1 MAPPVQ
7 HRNILHFNPGNM
19 SPRELEATFV
29 GNETFLEELV
39 SHVQKKRRRPDQKH
53 LCLTGPRGIGK
64 TTLLILLERRLGGG
78 SAGDAIQVVRFAE
91 EERQILSPHSFL
103 KRLRELR
110 PGLFPSD
117 LANSSVVSWTKA
129 LLEGLANRNQDLVLL
144 LDNLDH
150 LLEAMVKG
158 KEKGKEGDKKKADL
172 HGPDVEKLLL
182 SPHVIV
188 VGTSLRGEKHLRDY
202 SPDYIK
208 GLYDH
213 FEFRRVPGV
222 TNIAMQLRARAEY
235 DGDDYILE
243 QLDRPAVHQRIRAVE
258 RLAEDN
264 PRLVLFI
271 YEYLSLKPLSDTYDL
286 VEKLLNDVT
295 PLYQDVLNRLVD
307 PRPIHRAVLD
317 KLMEPEGIATAS
329 EIAHELDIDT
339 NPARTALRALADL
352 GLVQVAGKQALGSG
366 RPSDLFCVTPLLF
379 WLWYSWRKGDQSV
392 KALARAYTALASPP
406 EIVGIISASQAT
418 SLTHQT
424 QDLSRDTQA
433 GHTSLVLS
441 TTQQAMEQASN
452 DCVDLFSGFIPE
464 AAEDALGRGDYIT
477 VDRACQEAFSKESDS
492 RRRRILE
499 LCIAYCNWIRRRQG
513 SENLLTLTDELLEAH
528 ENKHESQ
535 KLRTDVRLVKSRI
548 LTYRN
553 RREEAR
559 KELERALSEARKYP
573 RLEVEILI
581 DLAWLDRFED
591 SLSKAKER
599 LEKALQMARRQA
611 GNRTLEARAL
621 RSLGDLSMQINDLK
635 EAQEVFDESLRIYLE
650 IGNRL
655 RQASTLTSLGELYHR
670 VNRLVDAE
678 KVYDDALSIYR
689 DIEDRLGEATTLRSL
704 GELYLR
710 INRIADAEKVYDDA
724 LSIYRDIED
733 RLGEANT
740 LRSLG
745 DLFCRVDRLADAEK
759 VYDEALSIYRE
770 IGNRLGE
777 ANTLRSLGEL
787 YLLVDRLVDA
797 EKVYTA
803 ALSIYR
809 EIGIRLGEAKTLRS
823 LGELYHRVDRLADAE
838 KVYEEALQI
847 DREIG
852 IRLGE
857 ANTLRSLGDLFCRV
871 DRLADAEKVYD
882 EALQIYQKIDDRL
895 GEANTL
901 MSLGSL
907 YHRIDRL
914 ADAEKFYEEALEIY
928 QEIDNRLGE
937 ANTCC
942 YLGELYHRVARLADA
957 VNAYNEALSIYREIG
972 IRLGEANTLRSLG
985 DLFCRVT
992 RLADAEKVY
1001 NEAFSIYQEIGI
1013 RLGEANTL
1021 TALGHLYLLVE
1032 RLADAEKVYDE
1043 ALLIYRK
1050 IEDRLGEANTLFSL
1064 GELFRRVERLADAE
1078 KVYDEALSIYREI
1091 GNRLGEANTLK
1102 SLGDL
1107 FRRVARLADA
1117 EKVYGKALSIYRK
1130 IGDQQGEA
1138 NTLQSVGNLLS
1149 EKGEHKYSVTEL
1161 EKALN
1166 AHKSIEDS
1174 LGVGADLGYL
1184 GRAWLALHDHDKAR
1198 SCLRQSQEVFQQTG
1212 TVWGLGLSWESL
1224 ALVEAEAG
1232 CLTAA
1237 AAAAMEAAR
1246 LFARIEDKDR
1256 EASNRMLAL
1265 SFSARALTREPGA
1278 VEEVLPRLLDMIGG
1292 LPDQVVADIIAN
1304 ELFLPLASRGRAGAS
1319 EMAEVATVLRHE
1331 ASLTLCRLLDVIDEA
1346 ALQLGG
1352 AESSP
1357 KRPMIQQSV
1366 AAFLARAESLDLH
1379 SASVALQEGKIHQAV
1394 QKLDEALASKPDDA
1408 NALAMLASAKLR
1420 MGKAEQALEL
1430 IKGVPE
1436 KIRQTLAVSGALVLV
1451 YDELRL
1457 SKEFLQQLD
1466 DHRSRHGDD
1475 HNLEMALAESHASRS
1490 DWPAA
1495 AEHWQEA
1502 LNRCASANDR
1512 PRIATRLI
1520 FALLL
1525 ADRQKEVE
1533 LYFNR
1538 YSENQ
1543 FKDGERLLWMMV
1555 QCAALLLDGKM
1566 DSGKK
1571 LGLQVVDLWLS
1582 NPAEIQLPVNPAPLV
1597 QRLNDSLV
1605 GRDRYFFPLLL
1616 AVIAGKAEVRE
1627 LLGTFFSS
1635 SMVQDTLEVM
1645 EKAGNNSLEGLR
1657 SGAIEQLGDVKRLT
1671 QLGAAEEAFFNGL
1684 AEAYSGLDDRSR
1696 RTAIGLVSQ
1705 GLEASEPAV
1714 RKTAL
1719 RCLGSLLPS
1728 LLGDELEQGFQ
1739 VLMEFIRSEEQ
1750 PRELRQA
1757 ALKIGE
1763 IASDVWPGHVRQRFR
1778 SAAARLSDQIH
1789 NTPERT

>member
-678 KVYDDALSIYR
+678 KVYD
-689 DIEDRLGEATTLRSL
+689 
-704 GELYLR
+704 
-710 INRIADAEKVYDDA
+710 
-724 LSIYRDIED
+724 
-733 RLGEANT
+733 
-740 LRSLG
+740 
-745 DLFCRVDRLADAEK
+745 
-759 VYDEALSIYRE
+759 
-770 IGNRLGE
+770 
-777 ANTLRSLGEL
+777 
-787 YLLVDRLVDA
+787 
-797 EKVYTA
+797 
-803 ALSIYR
+803 
-809 EIGIRLGEAKTLRS
+809 
-823 LGELYHRVDRLADAE
+823 
-838 KVYEEALQI
+838 
-847 DREIG
+847 
-852 IRLGE
+852 
-857 ANTLRSLGDLFCRV
+857 
-871 DRLADAEKVYD
+871 

-972 IRLGEANTLRSLG
+972 IRL
-985 DLFCRVT
+985 
-992 RLADAEKVY
+992 
-1001 NEAFSIYQEIGI
+1001 
-1013 RLGEANTL
+1013 
-1021 TALGHLYLLVE
+1021 
-1032 RLADAEKVYDE
+1032 
-1043 ALLIYRK
+1043 
-1050 IEDRLGEANTLFSL
+1050 
-1064 GELFRRVERLADAE
+1064 
-1078 KVYDEALSIYREI
+1078 
-1091 GNRLGEANTLK
+1091 
-1102 SLGDL
+1102 
-1107 FRRVARLADA
+1107 
-1117 EKVYGKALSIYRK
+1117 
-1130 IGDQQGEA
+1130 GEA